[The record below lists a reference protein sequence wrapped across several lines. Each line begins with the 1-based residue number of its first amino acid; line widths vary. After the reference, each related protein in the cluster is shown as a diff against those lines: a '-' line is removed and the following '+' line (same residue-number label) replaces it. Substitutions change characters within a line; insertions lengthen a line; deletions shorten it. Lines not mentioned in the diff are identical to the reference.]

1 MPANVGV
8 SNNLVQILKQEGR
21 KYLVKGIKR
30 EVDITLAGEQLMDM
44 EPDLA
49 HCRYNVGQTWEW
61 RWCGM
66 CLKQSMRCNLPKI
79 KSKVGRVVLFSLFLR
94 LLRQSLL
101 ALSQGG
107 C

>member
-8 SNNLVQILKQEGR
+8 SYNLVQILKQEGR
-21 KYLVKGIKR
+21 KYLVKSKKR

-61 RWCGM
+61 RWCDM
-66 CLKQSMRCNLPKI
+66 CLKQSMCCNIPKI

>member
-1 MPANVGV
+1 M
-8 SNNLVQILKQEGR
+8 LVFLIILS
-21 KYLVKGIKR
+21 KYLSKKVENTLSRVKKR

-61 RWCGM
+61 RWCDM
-66 CLKQSMRCNLPKI
+66 CLKQSMCCNIPKI
-79 KSKVGRVVLFSLFLR
+79 KSKVGRVVLFSLLFC

-101 ALSQGG
+101 ALSQSG

>member
-1 MPANVGV
+1 MPANVGD
-8 SNNLVQILKQEGR
+8 SYDLVQIQQEGR

-49 HCRYNVGQTWEW
+49 HCRYNVCQIWER
-61 RWCGM
+61 RWCDI
-66 CLKQSMRCNLPKI
+66 CLKQSMCCNIPKI

>member
-8 SNNLVQILKQEGR
+8 SYNLVQILKQEGR
-21 KYLVKGIKR
+21 KYLVKGKKR

-61 RWCGM
+61 RWCDK
-66 CLKQSMRCNLPKI
+66 C
-79 KSKVGRVVLFSLFLR
+79 
-94 LLRQSLL
+94 
-101 ALSQGG
+101 
-107 C
+107 